1 MVPLQALQY
10 NEENPHVQD
19 SVKMTIQDWNVV
31 NRRYVT
37 LSLFIDLSVHTFSLF
52 INLSVHTF
60 SLFINLSVRHI
71 QSAGWCN
78 GNILASHAADW
89 GSIPGCGRSA
99 SHQTVSGTAS
109 AGDAHSLVR
118 RTNPPYS

>member
-37 LSLFIDLSVHTFSLF
+37 LSLFIDLSVHTFSQLGG
-52 INLSVHTF
+52 VMVTF
-60 SLFINLSVRHI
+60 SPPKQQTGVRFP
-71 QSAGWCN
+71 AVT
-78 GNILASHAADW
+78 
-89 GSIPGCGRSA
+89 GRPV
-99 SHQTVSGTAS
+99 T
-109 AGDAHSLVR
+109 
-118 RTNPPYS
+118 